1 MRSLQV
7 TETWNVMTSSLTWP
21 GPETRKL
28 EGLTIITGLPNCFSC
43 AGCSWAGR
51 DTFLISDEEDRLQ
64 VETSGP
70 HVCSFSGGFSAWWWL
85 NSIVSVTLTAIT
97 QSVVGCFSVWQ
108 SNRYTMTNPYLGSFP
123 KLLCG
128 YISPLPSS
136 WNKKMFCHKVERD
149 EVIPRCN
156 HSFGKICAAHLVHEN
171 RPQSCISQSVLERKI
186 YQINTFVL
194 WPHGILNYLSAKQQW
209 LIKNNQG
216 TWAAKTL
223 LMCPIVFTVFILLR
237 REVVILAVIQK
248 MKRSKQHLHV
258 WES

>member
-1 MRSLQV
+1 MIHNLTHLDSGLFHVGCWIEENMRHDKNICTVVCSRKREMRSLQV

-51 DTFLISDEEDRLQ
+51 DTFLISEDRLQ
-64 VETSGP
+64 VVKETSGP

-108 SNRYTMTNPYLGSFP
+108 NNRYTMTNPYLGSFP

-128 YISPLPSS
+128 YISPLSSS
-136 WNKKMFCHKVERD
+136 WKKKC
-149 EVIPRCN
+149 
-156 HSFGKICAAHLVHEN
+156 
-171 RPQSCISQSVLERKI
+171 
-186 YQINTFVL
+186 
-194 WPHGILNYLSAKQQW
+194 SA
-209 LIKNNQG
+209 IK
-216 TWAAKTL
+216 
-223 LMCPIVFTVFILLR
+223 
-237 REVVILAVIQK
+237 
-248 MKRSKQHLHV
+248 
-258 WES
+258 